1 MDRGRCRTWGM
12 RPYERFEA
20 WQLAHQLFLAVQKEI
35 KAWPADE
42 RFAMVAQIRRAAL
55 SIPTNIV
62 EGSAKRGPKEFRRY
76 LDIAM
81 GSMAETEYLLRA
93 AKDLGYI
100 PFERWTPLDALVS
113 KAGRCLSGLARSI
126 DGRNESG
133 PPGRPTAVPS

>member
-1 MDRGRCRTWGM
+1 M

-35 KAWPADE
+35 KSWPVEE
-42 RFAMVAQIRRAAL
+42 RFALVAQVRRAAL

-93 AKDLGYI
+93 AKDLQYI
-100 PFERWTPLDALVS
+100 PADRWTPLDDLVS
-113 KAGRCLSGLARSI
+113 RAGRCLCGLARSL
-126 DGRNESG
+126 DGRGGG
-133 PPGRPTAVPS
+133 PPGRPAA